1 MHKQHGKFT
10 VGALI
15 SCIIAILV
23 VGGVFNFW
31 LFSNAGLGLMG
42 AMKETLPS
50 AGYAVEASGN
60 NLRAYEWTAKNGM
73 KCIGVYSEAGGS
85 WGNCEFPPVK

>member
-1 MHKQHGKFT
+1 MRKQHGKFT

-15 SCIIAILV
+15 VGIAAIVIILII
-23 VGGVFNFW
+23 FNYW
-31 LFSNAGLGLMG
+31 LFGNAGLGFMG

-50 AGYAVEASGN
+50 VGYAVEASGN
-60 NLRAYEWTAKNGM
+60 NLRAYEWDAKNGM
-73 KCIGVYSEAGGS
+73 KCIGVYSEAGSS